1 MHLRGTSGFRTLL
14 GCLVALI
21 FAALP
26 AHARIDRPHPLVDPH
41 NVVATLQD
49 GPTDLSSAWLTHPGD
64 DPRFSDPH
72 FDDNQWIVVKIGRH
86 FRIAETNGRSRV
98 AWYRTHV
105 RVPPGSHNLSVLL
118 RWFPGNWTIFVN
130 GLPLGS
136 SGATPAQGTIQASTE
151 SSIRRFSIPDAA
163 IGDGNLTIA
172 VRQSDLTPGGALADS
187 RAELFLGPASVLDEY
202 VSLFRFR
209 YLTPSVANLALEL
222 LIMLIA
228 LALALTLRNER
239 EYFALAI
246 FFAITLSVVILGV
259 WTLTVDIGGTFGLFG
274 KLALEFAGLVALNE
288 FVRLVLGLPRSRMF
302 LVCEWMLVIGAAAG
316 LLLTALNVTKGPHLL
331 SAIVTVTLGI
341 LMGAGLLAF
350 LVGGLGLPFI
360 SLWFGRKLHN
370 RDAMLLSIPLLLQPL
385 EIATTVVT
393 RFLADRRGQFIQPP
407 IQGMYVEWKDV
418 GELLLN
424 LAMLLFLIVRTV
436 RIARARA
443 MIATEILA
451 VQQVQQ
457 LLLARASEPTPGFNV
472 ESVYLPAGEVGG
484 DFFLVESG
492 HDGSL
497 TAVVGD
503 VSGKGLVAAMRVSMI
518 LGVLRRE
525 DSRDP
530 AIILQGLNSAL
541 LTQEEIGFTTA
552 CCVRLEHSGHFT
564 IANAGHISPYMGGE
578 ELTTLPSLP
587 LGLAPNQ
594 TYDVVAG
601 QLLAGQ
607 RMVLMSDGV
616 VEARAASGEL
626 YGFERL
632 CKLTLMPAAEIA
644 DIARRFGQE
653 DDITVLT
660 IACGG
665 AGPCV

>member
-1 MHLRGTSGFRTLL
+1 MHFRGTSGFRYLL
-14 GCLVALI
+14 GCLAATL

-26 AHARIDRPHPLVDPH
+26 AHARVDKPHPPVDPH
-41 NVVATLQD
+41 HIVAALQD
-49 GPTDLSSAWLTHPGD
+49 GPADLSSAWLTHNGD
-64 DPRFSDPH
+64 DPRYADPR
-72 FDDNQWIVVKIGRH
+72 FDDSQWPTIKVGGRR
-86 FRIAETNGRSRV
+86 FSITQVNGPKG
-98 AWYRTHV
+98 AWFRTHV
-105 RVPPGSHNLSVLL
+105 HVPPGSRNLALLL
-118 RWFPGNWTIFVN
+118 RWFPGNWTLFVN
-130 GLPLGS
+130 GVPIGS
-136 SGATPAQGTIQASTE
+136 SGIPPPQGPIQSSNET
-151 SSIRRFSIPDAA
+151 SIRRFAIPDSLVT
-163 IGDGNLTIA
+163 DGNLTIA
-172 VRQSDLTPGGALADS
+172 VRQSDLVPGAGIADS
-187 RAELFLGPASVLDEY
+187 RAELLLGSASVLDEY
-202 VSLFRFR
+202 ASLFRFR
-209 YLTPSVANLALEL
+209 SLTPTAANLALEL

-228 LALALTLRNER
+228 LALALTLREER

-246 FFAITLSVVILGV
+246 FFAITLAVASLGI
-259 WTLTVDIGGTFGLFG
+259 WTNTANIRGSFGLFG
-274 KLALEFAGLVALNE
+274 KVSLEFLGLVALNE
-288 FVRLVLGLPRSRMF
+288 FVRLVLGITRSRLF
-302 LVCEWMLVIGAAAG
+302 LIVEWMLVIGAAAS
-316 LLLTALNVTKGPHLL
+316 LFLPLAALIQEPKLL
-331 SAIVTVTLGI
+331 SVIIASTLGI
-341 LMGAGLLAF
+341 LMAAGGLAF
-350 LVGGLGLPFI
+350 LLGGSGLPFI
-360 SLWFGRKLHN
+360 SLWLGWKRHN

-385 EIATTVVT
+385 EILTTAVT
-393 RFLADRRGQFIQPP
+393 RFLADRHGQFIQPP
-407 IQGMYVEWKDV
+407 IKGMYVEWKDA

-424 LAMLLFLIVRTV
+424 LAMLLFLVVRTV

-443 MIATEILA
+443 MIATEIMA

-497 TAVVGD
+497 TAIVGD

-530 AIILQGLNSAL
+530 AIILSGLNSAL

-564 IANAGHISPYMGGE
+564 IANAGHISPYMAGA
-578 ELTTLPSLP
+578 ELMTLPSLP
-587 LGLAPNQ
+587 LGLAPDQ
-594 TYDVVAG
+594 TYDIVSG
-601 QLLAGQ
+601 QLLAGE
-607 RMVLMSDGV
+607 RLVLMSDGV

-632 CKLTLMPAAEIA
+632 CKLTLMPAADIA
-644 DIARRFGQE
+644 DIAKRFGQE

-665 AGPCV
+665 AGPCL